1 VTAHRGEY
9 EEAESLAR
17 EAVAFGE
24 STDMLWPRG
33 LALDLAEV
41 LKAAGSREEAAGEV
55 ERALALFEE
64 KGDLA
69 MVDQSRARLEQ
80 LL

>member
-1 VTAHRGEY
+1 LRVSRF
-9 EEAESLAR
+9 
-17 EAVAFGE
+17 AFGE

-33 LALDLAEV
+33 LAHLDLAEV
-41 LKAAGSREEAAGEV
+41 LKAAGRREEAAAEV
-55 ERALALFEE
+55 ERALVLFEE
-64 KGDLA
+64 KGDLP